1 MSLKPETTQFSKRE
15 DVVNCSDVCFTY
27 ASGHRLGAA
36 SSDSPCFCLQGLN
49 LQVKAD
55 EFVLLQG
62 ASGSGKTTLLKILG
76 GLIKPERGK
85 VYINGSLISSMS
97 EVQRARFRQQNIGF
111 IFQEANLD
119 HQRTVWQNIMLPL
132 YFGRQSLEKG
142 SRKALELLSI
152 LGMSSYKDT
161 KAACLSG
168 GQKQRVA
175 VIRALL
181 NEPVLLLADEPM
193 AHLDLPN
200 SQILLKTL
208 RKMQQVSP
216 VAIVM
221 TAHYLPE
228 ADFDPDRLVDITSL
242 QTPLSGK
249 I

>member
-1 MSLKPETTQFSKRE
+1 MSLKPETTQLSKTE
-15 DVVNCSDVCFTY
+15 DAVNCSNVCFAY
-27 ASGHRLGAA
+27 DSGHRLGAA
-36 SSDSPCFCLQGLN
+36 SSDSSRFGLRDLN
-49 LQVKAD
+49 LQVKAG

-76 GLIKPERGK
+76 GLIKPERGS
-85 VYINGSLISSMS
+85 VYINGSLISSMN

-119 HQRTVWQNIMLPL
+119 HQRTVWQNVMLPL
-132 YFGRQSLEKG
+132 YFGRQSLEEG
-142 SRKALELLSI
+142 SRKALKLLNI
-152 LGMSSYKDT
+152 LGMSSYKDV

-175 VIRALL
+175 AIRALL

-200 SQILLKTL
+200 SQILLETL

-221 TAHYLPE
+221 TAHFE
-228 ADFDPDRLVDITSL
+228 PDRLVDIASL
-242 QTPLSGK
+242 QTPSSGK

>member
-1 MSLKPETTQFSKRE
+1 MNFVPESVQSGKIE
-15 DVVNCSDVCFTY
+15 AAVSCSDVCFAY
-27 ASGHRLGAA
+27 AANRSAQAAASG
-36 SSDSPCFCLQGLN
+36 SSHFILQGLN
-49 LQVKAD
+49 LQVRAG

-76 GLIKPERGK
+76 GLIKPERGS
-85 VYINGSLISSMS
+85 VYINGSLISSMN

-119 HQRTVWQNIMLPL
+119 DQRTVWQNIMLPL

-142 SRKALELLSI
+142 SKRAEELLDI
-152 LGMSSYKDT
+152 LGMSTYKET

-181 NEPVLLLADEPM
+181 NEPMLLLADEPM

-200 SQILLKTL
+200 SLILMETL
-208 RKMQQVSP
+208 RKLQKLAP
-216 VAIVM
+216 VAIIM

-228 ADFDPDRLVDITSL
+228 TDFEPDRLVNIDDL
-242 QTPLSGK
+242 QPSR

>member
-1 MSLKPETTQFSKRE
+1 MNSASEIAKLSFTEAAVS
-15 DVVNCSDVCFTY
+15 CSNVCFAY
-27 ASGHRLGAA
+27 ASGHRLSTAA
-36 SSDSPCFCLQGLN
+36 SDGSRFCLQDLN
-49 LQVKAD
+49 LQIEAG

-76 GLIKPERGK
+76 GLIQPEHGS
-85 VYINGSLISSMS
+85 VYINGSLISSMN
-97 EVQRARFRQQNIGF
+97 EIQRARFRQQNIGF

-119 HQRTVWQNIMLPL
+119 NQRTVWQNIMLPL

-142 SRKALELLSI
+142 SRRATELLNI
-152 LGMSSYKDT
+152 LGMSTYKDT
-161 KAACLSG
+161 KAAYLSG

-200 SQILLKTL
+200 SIILLETL
-208 RKMQQVSP
+208 RKLQQISP
-216 VAIVM
+216 VAIIM

-228 ADFDPDRLVDITSL
+228 ADFEPDRLIDITAL
-242 QTPLSGK
+242 QSTRT
-249 I
+249 

>member
-1 MSLKPETTQFSKRE
+1 MNLQPETPSISKIE
-15 DVVNCSDVCFTY
+15 IAVNCSDVYFTY
-27 ASGHRLGAA
+27 ASGHHVSAAA
-36 SSDSPCFCLQGLN
+36 SEPKRFCLQGLN
-49 LQVKAD
+49 LQVKAG

-76 GLIKPERGK
+76 GLKQPNRGS

-119 HQRTVWQNIMLPL
+119 NQRTVWQNIMLPL

-142 SRKALELLSI
+142 SQRALELLKI

-161 KAACLSG
+161 KASCLSG

-200 SQILLKTL
+200 SLILLETL
-208 RKMQQVSP
+208 QKLQQVSP
-216 VAIVM
+216 VTVIM

-228 ADFDPDRLVDITSL
+228 ADFEPDRLVDIASL
-242 QTPLSGK
+242 QISKPEV
-249 I
+249 

>member
-1 MSLKPETTQFSKRE
+1 MSLKPETTQLSKTE
-15 DVVNCSDVCFTY
+15 DAVNCSNVCFAY
-27 ASGHRLGAA
+27 DSGHRLGAA
-36 SSDSPCFCLQGLN
+36 SSDSSRFGLRDLN
-49 LQVKAD
+49 LQVKAG

-76 GLIKPERGK
+76 GLIKPERGS
-85 VYINGSLISSMS
+85 VYINGSLISSMN

-119 HQRTVWQNIMLPL
+119 HQRTVWQNVMLPL
-132 YFGRQSLEKG
+132 YFGRQSLEEG
-142 SRKALELLSI
+142 SRKALKLLNI
-152 LGMSSYKDT
+152 LGMSSYKDV

-175 VIRALL
+175 AIRALL

-200 SQILLKTL
+200 SQILLETL

-221 TAHYLPE
+221 TAH
-228 ADFDPDRLVDITSL
+228 
-242 QTPLSGK
+242 
-249 I
+249 